1 MEWKIYIAEI
11 VIGILCAIQIVVHG
25 DGDVL
30 KMGIM
35 AEGILGG
42 VNLAQQALKDQK
54 SDKPCSTLSP
64 FLVI

>member
-11 VIGILCAIQIVVHG
+11 AIAVLCAIQIIVHG

-42 VNLAQQALKDQK
+42 VNLAQQALASQN
-54 SDKPCSTLSP
+54 STSTP
-64 FLVI
+64 ENPETKN